1 MMTIQWQNDL
11 SVYIP
16 EIDKQHQKLIDA
28 VETLSCAIEK
38 GEDQA
43 VLGKTLDDLVD
54 YALTHFAAEERLF
67 DQYEYPDRE
76 SHRQQH
82 RAFADQVF
90 SFKSKCDAGSD
101 SISQQLAEYLA
112 TWVDEHIKCW
122 DKKYGVFF
130 SAIGVTDDCVK
141 MTAS

>member
-1 MMTIQWQNDL
+1 MTIQWQNSL

-16 EIDKQHQKLIDA
+16 EIDKQHQDLIDA
-28 VETLSCAIEK
+28 VHTLSDAIEK
-38 GEDQA
+38 GEDQD
-43 VLGKTLDDLVD
+43 VIKKTLDDLVD
-54 YALTHFAAEERLF
+54 YALTHFATEERLF
-67 DQYEYPDRE
+67 DQHEYPDRE
-76 SHRQQH
+76 PHRQQH
-82 RAFADQVF
+82 REFAEQVF
-90 SFKSKCDAGSD
+90 SLKSKCDTGSD
-101 SISQQLAEYLA
+101 SISQQLAEYLS